1 MNTPRPQQPAAAAE
15 ETAGRDATPPSPR
28 RQAPA
33 RPSTSSRNTAPV
45 LVKLPPPFS
54 VRMSQFFW
62 IISFAVGGFTAVY
75 YFVIRQEL
83 LPLISDRARAVVD
96 GRSDETYD
104 AASDIV
110 FWSVFAVLVAILL
123 IQITLLVSFMSRRP
137 KMRWWQLATFG
148 VQLLLVMLST
158 EWVALGERRESLL
171 LLLAAQAGL
180 VLLAL
185 LCSIMP
191 KAIAWTARKVDVRG
205 GSEGV
210 VGDGAP

>member
-1 MNTPRPQQPAAAAE
+1 MSRMTRLGQLSWASGPWGTE
-15 ETAGRDATPPSPR
+15 G
-28 RQAPA
+28 
-33 RPSTSSRNTAPV
+33 SRNTAPV

-62 IISFAVGGFTAVY
+62 IISFAVGGFAAVY

-83 LPLISDRARAVVD
+83 LPLIADRVRGVVE

-123 IQITLLVSFMSRRP
+123 IQITLLVSFMGRRGNV
-137 KMRWWQLATFG
+137 RWWQLATL
-148 VQLLLVMLST
+148 VVLALLVLLSP
-158 EWVALGERRESLL
+158 EWVALGAEGAVLQPLL
-171 LLLAAQAGL
+171 TAQAAL

-185 LCSIMP
+185 LAGTLP
-191 KAIAWTARKVDVRG
+191 RAIAWSARHVDVRRGPQGASG
-205 GSEGV
+205 G
-210 VGDGAP
+210 DL